1 MTKEI
6 IFDKI
11 LKKFEGNLSFTW
23 DDIHQE
29 SFYKD
34 IDSDYFVIEN
44 HLNFL
49 IGDGSIKEVVD
60 SNGKTYLSLSRKG
73 WFKMTNNITDGYNNT
88 RKKEIRERSL
98 KIFLA
103 ILSAATFILVS
114 YRFYNDLVKSTA
126 TPKTKSNSTTNL
138 VSNSSDT
145 FHIQCD
151 IPAIEN
157 IIANCDTIFN
167 TKNYKGHV
175 IKCFDKVGHLLKIDS
190 TNLFESNMNKVYAY
204 SKIYDTANRL
214 TYESISKGLVKF
226 HCYTYKHDANGHLI
240 EKSGYSSG
248 ELGIKVS
255 YVYEGDK
262 LIKEITERPGEKT
275 EKSY

>member
-60 SNGKTYLSLSRKG
+60 SNSETYLSLSRKG
-73 WFKMTNNITDGYNNT
+73 WFKMTNNITDGYNNS
-88 RKKEIRERSL
+88 RKKEMRERNL

-114 YRFYNDLVKSTA
+114 YRFYNDIIKSST
-126 TPKTKSNSTTNL
+126 TSKIKSDSTTNL
-138 VSNSSDT
+138 DSINSDT
-145 FHIQCD
+145 FHVQCD
-151 IPAIEN
+151 IPQIEN
-157 IIANCDTIFN
+157 IIAKCDTTFS

-175 IKCFDKVGHLLKIDS
+175 IKCFDKVGQLLKIDS
-190 TNLFESNMNKVYAY
+190 TNLFESNMNKVYDY
-204 SKIYDTANRL
+204 LKLYDTVNRL
-214 TYESISKGLVKF
+214 TYESISQELIKF
-226 HCYTYKHDANGHLI
+226 HCYRYKYDESGHLT

-248 ELGIKVS
+248 ELGIKVT

-262 LIKEITERPGEKT
+262 LIKEITERPGGKT
-275 EKSY
+275 EKIY

>member
-29 SFYKD
+29 TFYKD

-44 HLNFL
+44 HLIFL
-49 IGDGSIKEVVD
+49 LGDGSIKEVVD

-73 WFKMTNNITDGYNNT
+73 WFKMTNNITDGYNKS
-88 RKKEIRERSL
+88 RKKEIRERNL

-114 YRFYNDLVKSTA
+114 YRFYNDIIK
-126 TPKTKSNSTTNL
+126 NSTSSKPKSDSPANF
-138 VSNSSDT
+138 VSISSDT
-145 FHIQCD
+145 FHVQCD
-151 IPAIEN
+151 IPEIEN
-157 IIANCDTIFN
+157 IITICDTTF
-167 TKNYKGHV
+167 TKKNYKGHV

-190 TNLFESNMNKVYAY
+190 TNLFESNMNDVYDY

-214 TYESISKGLVKF
+214 TYESISQGLIKF
-226 HCYTYKHDANGHLI
+226 HCYRYKYDVNGHLI

-248 ELGIKVS
+248 ELGIIVT
-255 YVYEGDK
+255 YVYEGNK
-262 LIKEITERPGEKT
+262 LMKEITERPGGKT
-275 EKSY
+275 EKIN